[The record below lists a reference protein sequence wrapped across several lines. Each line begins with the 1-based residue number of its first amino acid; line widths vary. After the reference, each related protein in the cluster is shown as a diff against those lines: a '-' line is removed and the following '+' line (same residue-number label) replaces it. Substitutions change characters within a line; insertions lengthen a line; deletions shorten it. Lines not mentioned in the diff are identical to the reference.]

1 MNVKTQ
7 REREK
12 PLKMVYKNLYGSKEQ
27 KIVSD
32 TKLENFKW
40 TYVSAKEKK

>member
-1 MNVKTQ
+1 MNVKVK
-7 REREK
+7 RARDK
-12 PLKMVYKNLYGSKEQ
+12 PLKIVYKNLYGSKEQ

>member
-1 MNVKTQ
+1 MNVKAK
-7 REREK
+7 RVRDK
-12 PLKMVYKNLYGSKEQ
+12 PLKIVYKNLYGSKEQ